1 MAAAMSQA
9 AGRRATTRRAL
20 APPDLR
26 RVLSTYPTGV
36 TAVAAV
42 VRDRPVGIAANSFT
56 SVSLEPPIVSISVA
70 HTSTTWPE
78 LRTAPRLGISVLGA
92 HQERHGRLLSARGID
107 RFASV
112 KWEVTDHG
120 AVLIDGA
127 SAWLDCSIDRLIPV
141 GDHDL
146 VLLTVHSLDGD
157 VSVPPLVFHASRY
170 LALPA

>member
-1 MAAAMSQA
+1 MSEA
-9 AGRRATTRRAL
+9 AGRGAAIKREPGPL
-20 APPDLR
+20 DLR

-36 TAVAAV
+36 TAVAALIGG
-42 VRDRPVGIAANSFT
+42 RPAGITANSFT
-56 SVSLEPPIVSISVA
+56 SVSLEPPIVSICVA
-70 HTSTTWPE
+70 HASTTWPE

-107 RFASV
+107 RFASLQ
-112 KWEVTDHG
+112 WQATDHG
-120 AVLIDGA
+120 AVLLDGA
-127 SAWLDCSIDRLIPV
+127 SAWLDCSIERLIPV